1 MIMIIIITT
10 ATKIIIIPNGI
21 EILGWHQAGDSCV
34 SWPGWG
40 L

>member
-10 ATKIIIIPNGI
+10 ATKIIIIIIIPNDI

-34 SWPGWG
+34 S
-40 L
+40 

>member
-10 ATKIIIIPNGI
+10 ATKIIIIIIIPNGI

-34 SWPGWG
+34 S
-40 L
+40 

>member
-10 ATKIIIIPNGI
+10 ATKIIIIIIPNGI

-34 SWPGWG
+34 S
-40 L
+40 

>member
-10 ATKIIIIPNGI
+10 AAKIIIIIIIPNGI

-34 SWPGWG
+34 S
-40 L
+40 